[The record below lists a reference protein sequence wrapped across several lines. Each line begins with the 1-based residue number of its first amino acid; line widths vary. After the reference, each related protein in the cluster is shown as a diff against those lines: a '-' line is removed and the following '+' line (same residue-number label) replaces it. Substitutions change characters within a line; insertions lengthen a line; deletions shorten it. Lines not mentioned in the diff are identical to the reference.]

1 MESISLRSLVL
12 YGLLSTFADASPVE
26 KRANIQKRGHFLIPR
41 VPNENFNGHNGPRQL
56 IKAYRKFS
64 MPIPQGLQDAMDAMA
79 AQNPE
84 PVKAESFKSHAAGVK
99 NQSAAAGQPGT
110 GLVTATP
117 IRNDVEYVSPI
128 KIGGQEV
135 NVDFDSGSSDLWVF
149 TSMLDTSSQTGH
161 QLYDPTKSTNA
172 KMLSGQQFSIRYG
185 DGSGAQGV
193 VGTDVVDI
201 GGAVVQEQAIEM
213 ATAVSQQFVQ
223 DTANNGLLGLA
234 FSKLNTVKPTAQKTF
249 FDNVMPSLAEPVFTA
264 DLRKKTVGAYEFG
277 RIDNTKFTGQMAWIP
292 INTTTGFWQFSS
304 EKFQVAGGEVQQG
317 TAGGQAIADTG
328 TTLILANPTMV
339 QAYYQQV
346 QGAKQDQQVGGVT
359 FPCNAQLP
367 DLMMDI
373 GGVYMARVKGADINF
388 AQVDAQTCFGGLQ
401 ATTSKLQIYGDI
413 LFKSQFVAFNGGN
426 MSLGMAEHV
435 VNNQKAAVPATGA
448 GAAAIHFLVSR
459 DNNMNNMN
467 NAGSTS
473 GSERLTA
480 AKGGLMVVL
489 QAVLIAMVM
498 GV

>member
-1 MESISLRSLVL
+1 MEPSVLRSLVL
-12 YGLLSTFADASPVE
+12 FFGLLAVADASPVE
-26 KRANIQKRGHFLIPR
+26 KRGNIQKRSFLVPR
-41 VPNENFNGHNGPRQL
+41 VPNENFKGHDGPRQL

-64 MPIPQGLQDAMDAMA
+64 MPIPQGLLDAMEAQA
-79 AQNPE
+79 AKNPE
-84 PVKAESFKSHAAGVK
+84 PPVQAEGFKSLAAGAT

-149 TSMLDTSSQTGH
+149 TSMLDATSQQGH
-161 QLYDPTKSTNA
+161 QLYDPSKSQTA
-172 KMLSGQQFSIRYG
+172 AMLDGNSFSIRYG

-193 VGTDVVDI
+193 VGTDRVDI
-201 GGAVVQEQAIEM
+201 GGAVVEKQAIEM
-213 ATAVSQQFVQ
+213 ATAVSQQFVK

-264 DLRKKTVGAYEFG
+264 DLRKKSVGAYEFG

-292 INTTTGFWQFSS
+292 INTTSGFWQFTS
-304 EKFQVAGGEVQQG
+304 EKFQVAGGQVQMG
-317 TAGGQAIADTG
+317 TPGAQAIADTG
-328 TTLILANPTMV
+328 TTLILANPPMV
-339 QAYYQQV
+339 QAYYEQV
-346 QGAKQDQQVGGVT
+346 QGAKNDQTVGGVT

-373 GGVYMARVKGADINF
+373 GGVYMARVKGSDINF

-401 ATTSKLQIYGDI
+401 ATTSRLQIYGDI
-413 LFKSQFVAFNGGN
+413 MFKSQFVAFNGGN
-426 MSLGMAEHV
+426 MSLGMAEHI
-435 VNNQKAAVPATGA
+435 VNSQQ
-448 GAAAIHFLVSR
+448 GAAAP
-459 DNNMNNMN
+459 DTNN
-467 NAGSTS
+467 NAGSTTTS
-473 GSERLTA
+473 GSRRRSVA
-480 AKGGLMVVL
+480 ATGGLIVVL
-489 QAVLIAMVM
+489 QAMLIAVVM
-498 GV
+498 SV

>member
-1 MESISLRSLVL
+1 MESTSLRSLVL

-26 KRANIQKRGHFLIPR
+26 KRANIQKRGHFLVPR
-41 VPNENFNGHNGPRQL
+41 VPNDNFAGHNGPRQL
-56 IKAYRKFS
+56 IKAYRKYS

-79 AQNPE
+79 AQNPSPE
-84 PVKAESFKSHAAGVK
+84 PVKAEGFKSLAAGAT
-99 NQSAAAGQPGT
+99 NQTAAAGQPGT

-128 KIGGQEV
+128 KIGGQTV

-149 TSMLDTSSQTGH
+149 TSMLDATSQTGH

-201 GGAVVQEQAIEM
+201 GGAVVQEQAVEM

-277 RIDNTKFTGQMAWIP
+277 RIDSSKFTGQMAWIP
-292 INTTTGFWQFSS
+292 VNTTSGFWQFSS
-304 EKFQVAGGEVQQG
+304 EKFQVAGGQVQQG
-317 TAGGQAIADTG
+317 TAGAQAIADTG
-328 TTLILANPTMV
+328 TTLILANPPMV

-346 QGAKQDQQVGGVT
+346 QGAKQDQQVGGIT

-413 LFKSQFVAFNGGN
+413 MFKSQFVAFNGGN

-435 VNNQKAAVPATGA
+435 VNSQQAAAPAAGA
-448 GAAAIHFLVSR
+448 GAAAE
-459 DNNMNNMN
+459 NNMNN

-498 GV
+498 GVF

>member
-1 MESISLRSLVL
+1 MESTSLRSLVL
-12 YGLLSTFADASPVE
+12 YGLLATFADASPVE
-26 KRANIQKRGHFLIPR
+26 KRANIQKRGHFLVPR
-41 VPNENFNGHNGPRQL
+41 VPNENFKGHDGTRQL
-56 IKAYRKFS
+56 VKAYRKFS
-64 MPIPQGLQDAMDAMA
+64 MPMPAGLLEAMA
-79 AQNPE
+79 AQAAKNPE
-84 PVKAESFKSHAAGVK
+84 PVNAEGFKALSAGAT
-99 NQSAAAGQPGT
+99 NQSAAPGQPGT

-149 TSMLDTSSQTGH
+149 TSMLDAQSQTGH
-161 QLYDPTKSTNA
+161 QLYDPSKSQNA
-172 KMLSGQQFSIRYG
+172 KMLQGQQFSIRYG

-213 ATAVSQQFVQ
+213 ATAVSQQFVE

-277 RIDNTKFTGQMAWIP
+277 RIDTSKFTGQMAWIP
-292 INTTTGFWQFSS
+292 INTTSGFWQFSS
-304 EKFQVAGGEVQQG
+304 EKFAVGNGQVQAG

-346 QGAKQDQQVGGVT
+346 QGAKQDQTVGGVT

-373 GGVYMARVKGADINF
+373 GGVYMARVKGSDINF
-388 AQVDAQTCFGGLQ
+388 AQVDQQTCFGGLQ

-435 VNNQKAAVPATGA
+435 VNSQQAGAAPATGA
-448 GAAAIHFLVSR
+448 PGAAA
-459 DNNMNNMN
+459 
-467 NAGSTS
+467 
-473 GSERLTA
+473 
-480 AKGGLMVVL
+480 
-489 QAVLIAMVM
+489 
-498 GV
+498 

>member
-1 MESISLRSLVL
+1 MESTTLRTLVL
-12 YGLLSTFADASPVE
+12 FFALLATFANASPVE
-26 KRANIQKRGHFLIPR
+26 KRANIQKRGHFLVPR
-41 VPNENFNGHNGPRQL
+41 VPNENFKGHDGPRQL

-64 MPIPQGLQDAMDAMA
+64 MPIPQGLLDAMA
-79 AQNPE
+79 AQAAKNPE
-84 PVKAESFKSHAAGVK
+84 PVKAEGVKSLAAGVT
-99 NQSAAAGQPGT
+99 NQSAAAGAPGT

-149 TSMLDTSSQTGH
+149 TSMLDAQSQTGH
-161 QLYDPTKSTNA
+161 QLYDPTKSTSA
-172 KMLSGQQFSIRYG
+172 KMLQGNSFSIRYG

-213 ATAVSQQFVQ
+213 ATAVSQQFVE
-223 DTANNGLLGLA
+223 DTSNNGLLGLA
-234 FSKLNTVKPTAQKTF
+234 FSKLNTVKPQAQKTF

-264 DLRKKTVGAYEFG
+264 DLRKKSVGAYEFG
-277 RIDNTKFTGQMAWIP
+277 RIDNTKFTGQMTWIP
-292 INTTTGFWQFSS
+292 VNTTTGFWQFPS
-304 EKFQVAGGEVQQG
+304 EKFAVAGGQVQMG
-317 TAGGQAIADTG
+317 TPGAQAIADTG
-328 TTLILANPTMV
+328 TTLILANPPMV

-346 QGAKQDQQVGGVT
+346 QGAKNDQTVGGVT

-413 LFKSQFVAFNGGN
+413 MFKSQFVAFNGGN
-426 MSLGMAEHV
+426 MSIGMAEHV
-435 VNNQKAAVPATGA
+435 VNSQPA
-448 GAAAIHFLVSR
+448 GAPGAPAG
-459 DNNMNNMN
+459 NNINTDP
-467 NAGSTS
+467 TS
-473 GSERLTA
+473 GGERSRA
-480 AKGGLMVVL
+480 AQGGLMIVL

-498 GV
+498 SV

>member
-1 MESISLRSLVL
+1 MESTSLRSLAL
-12 YGLLSTFADASPVE
+12 YGLLATFANASPVE
-26 KRANIQKRGHFLIPR
+26 QRSNIQKRGHFLVPR
-41 VPNENFNGHNGPRQL
+41 VPNENFKGHDGTRQL
-56 IKAYRKFS
+56 VKAYRKFS
-64 MPIPQGLQDAMDAMA
+64 MPMPPGLLEAMA
-79 AQNPE
+79 AQAAKNPE
-84 PVKAESFKSHAAGVK
+84 PVKTESFKSFAT
-99 NQSAAAGQPGT
+99 NETNAAAGAPGT

-149 TSMLDTSSQTGH
+149 TSMLDTQSQTGH
-161 QLYDPTKSTNA
+161 QLYDPSKSQNA
-172 KMLSGQQFSIRYG
+172 KMLNGQNFSIRYG

-201 GGAVVQEQAIEM
+201 GGAVVQEQAVEM
-213 ATAVSQQFVQ
+213 ATAVSQQFVE

-277 RIDNTKFTGQMAWIP
+277 RIDTSKFTGQMAWIP
-292 INTTTGFWQFSS
+292 INTTSGFWQFSS
-304 EKFQVAGGEVQQG
+304 EKFAVGDGQVQAG

-339 QAYYQQV
+339 TAYYKQV
-346 QGAKQDQQVGGVT
+346 QGAKQDQSVGGVT
-359 FPCNAQLP
+359 FPCNAKLP

-373 GGVYMARVKGADINF
+373 GGVYMARVKGSDINF
-388 AQVDAQTCFGGLQ
+388 AQVDQQTCFGGLQ

-435 VNNQKAAVPATGA
+435 VSQQA
-448 GAAAIHFLVSR
+448 GAAV
-459 DNNMNNMN
+459 
-467 NAGSTS
+467 GT
-473 GSERLTA
+473 GA
-480 AKGGLMVVL
+480 A
-489 QAVLIAMVM
+489 A
-498 GV
+498 

>member
-1 MESISLRSLVL
+1 MESTSLRSLVL
-12 YGLLSTFADASPVE
+12 YGLLATFADASPVE
-26 KRANIQKRGHFLIPR
+26 KRANIQKRGHFLVPR
-41 VPNENFNGHNGPRQL
+41 VPNENFKGHDGTRQL

-64 MPIPQGLQDAMDAMA
+64 MPMPPGLLEAMA
-79 AQNPE
+79 AQAAKNPE
-84 PVKAESFKSHAAGVK
+84 PVKAEGFKSLSAGAT
-99 NQSAAAGQPGT
+99 NQSAAAAEPGT

-149 TSMLDTSSQTGH
+149 TSMLDAQSQTGH
-161 QLYDPTKSTNA
+161 QLYDPSKSQNA
-172 KMLSGQQFSIRYG
+172 KMLQGQQFSIRYG

-201 GGAVVQEQAIEM
+201 GGAVVQEQAVEM
-213 ATAVSQQFVQ
+213 ATAVSQQFVE

-277 RIDNTKFTGQMAWIP
+277 RIDTSKFTGQMTWIP
-292 INTTTGFWQFSS
+292 INTTSGFWQFPS
-304 EKFQVAGGEVQQG
+304 EKFAVGNGEVQVG
-317 TAGGQAIADTG
+317 KAGGQAIADTG

-346 QGAKQDQQVGGVT
+346 QGAKQDQTVGGVT

-373 GGVYMARVKGADINF
+373 GGVYMARVKGSDINF
-388 AQVDAQTCFGGLQ
+388 AQVDQQTCFGGLQ

-426 MSLGMAEHV
+426 MSLGMAEHI
-435 VNNQKAAVPATGA
+435 VNSQQAGAAPATGA
-448 GAAAIHFLVSR
+448 PGAAA
-459 DNNMNNMN
+459 
-467 NAGSTS
+467 
-473 GSERLTA
+473 
-480 AKGGLMVVL
+480 
-489 QAVLIAMVM
+489 
-498 GV
+498 

>member
-1 MESISLRSLVL
+1 MESTSLRSLVL
-12 YGLLSTFADASPVE
+12 YGLLATFADASPVE
-26 KRANIQKRGHFLIPR
+26 KRANLQKRGHFLVPR
-41 VPNENFNGHNGPRQL
+41 MLNENFEGHNGPRQL
-56 IKAYRKFS
+56 LKTYRKYS
-64 MPIPQGLQDAMDAMA
+64 MPIPQGLLDAMA
-79 AQNPE
+79 AQEAKNPA
-84 PVKAESFKSHAAGVK
+84 PAQAEGFKSLAAGAT
-99 NQSAAAGQPGT
+99 NQSAAPGQPGT

-149 TSMLDTSSQTGH
+149 TSMLDAQSQTGH
-161 QLYDPTKSTNA
+161 QLYDPSKSQGA
-172 KMLSGQQFSIRYG
+172 KMLQGQQFSIRYG

-264 DLRKKTVGAYEFG
+264 DLRKKSVGAYEFG
-277 RIDNTKFTGQMAWIP
+277 RIDTSKFTGQMAWIP
-292 INTTTGFWQFSS
+292 INTTTGFWQFTS
-304 EKFQVAGGEVQQG
+304 EKFAVAGGEVQMG
-317 TAGGQAIADTG
+317 TAGAQAIADTG
-328 TTLILANPTMV
+328 TTLILANPPMV

-346 QGAKQDQQVGGVT
+346 QGAKQDQNVGGVT
-359 FPCNAQLP
+359 FPCDAQLP

-373 GGVYMARVKGADINF
+373 GGVYMARVKGSDINF
-388 AQVDAQTCFGGLQ
+388 AQVNAQTCFGGLQ

-426 MSLGMAEHV
+426 MSIGMAEHI
-435 VNNQKAAVPATGA
+435 VNSQQA
-448 GAAAIHFLVSR
+448 GAA
-459 DNNMNNMN
+459 
-467 NAGSTS
+467 
-473 GSERLTA
+473 TA
-480 AKGGLMVVL
+480 PGA
-489 QAVLIAMVM
+489 AA
-498 GV
+498 